1 MCSQYEATLSL
12 FSIICSEHTTHL
24 TTYSHLKVTHCRCRT
39 TLSPRKAHITVEHSV
54 TITQFVLSF
63 IYLSISPKMHPSP
76 LPPLFFSLC
85 CLRCCCCCFCCR
97 VLLSL
102 QCYGSIERE
111 LTRFAAAA
119 VFCLF
124 SYIANL
130 LTTKARSNGYCNCY
144 FPPLLSFSLFN
155 ITFIMVTRCLETLPT
170 CQRSIPGLPLIGTT
184 ISVPL
189 YRG

>member
-1 MCSQYEATLSL
+1 MKRGKVCSQYEATLSL

-102 QCYGSIERE
+102 
-111 LTRFAAAA
+111 RFAQRGAHAICHCCCLLF
-119 VFCLF
+119 VF
-124 SYIANL
+124 
-130 LTTKARSNGYCNCY
+130 
-144 FPPLLSFSLFN
+144 
-155 ITFIMVTRCLETLPT
+155 
-170 CQRSIPGLPLIGTT
+170 
-184 ISVPL
+184 L
-189 YRG
+189 YR